1 VIPAFIFI
9 FSEAKNHRKRAP
21 CLEVIMKR
29 TILRVICFISA
40 LSLVCACAGFQ
51 DNRLG
56 TLAAKLKI
64 DTTLSSS
71 KSAMHSGEAGQ
82 KTADRVI
89 RPSEIWAPVRFVISG
104 IGPGGADFSVDG
116 SEAGIE
122 TKLVPGAWAITVQ
135 AFSADGKEVAGGTA
149 QCMLQPGRTTAVTI
163 TLYPIEGTGDI
174 SLTIAKSFEL
184 PAGARITGSLV
195 HKGLP
200 GHPAPSAPT
209 ILPVDI
215 PAEQTSLSFA
225 GIPAGHYALVLT
237 LVASD
242 GVISGGCAQTI
253 MVMAGFQTTGSCT
266 IEMGMPMNYFTT
278 ELYPNSQLPPP
289 LMSVGHVFPDSRKAI
304 PIAIPSY
311 QPSADEMME
320 RKWYVNGEEAGNAVR
335 LIGNRGLL
343 PEGALAF
350 PQSTLPYQVSL
361 VRADLVETS
370 NTSFRS
376 GSAGVVLEAGSANDS
391 GNWGWRASYDYSA
404 ALCPSLYEMVAL
416 YSSGTGNPYSVRAVA
431 AAPSGLIIV
440 SGLDDDGA
448 LHAFAAGY
456 GAEIDPPSPGS
467 ATTLSIDASWIR
479 LWRDRIKISG
489 TYRTADRLAVSED
502 GRFIAAASSSSNW
515 LRLSVLDEDG
525 RLLRS
530 FPLINV
536 DAGFGNLKGL
546 SFSSDG
552 QRLYAAADSSDSIY
566 AFDVSEDTIA
576 LSDIFPLTKT
586 GVAEDLSLQD
596 LKVTSSGAIIVT
608 AKEAS
613 RIYVLSDEVELAE
626 QAIIQGTS
634 GGTAPHKPTSLAISK
649 DGDAFYALCNGEEIT
664 CFSRTAASSSYD
676 TVFSFILPPEAE
688 GADFIASGKPLG
700 GIAEMIFAVGEGN
713 VEFFEID
720 GNRNVAASYPIATEF
735 WDLAGV
741 ATSEGLCFTKGA
753 FIVAGGSSGIVSVFG
768 TE

>member
-1 VIPAFIFI
+1 
-9 FSEAKNHRKRAP
+9 
-21 CLEVIMKR
+21 MKR

-242 GVISGGCAQTI
+242 GVTSGGCAQTI

-304 PIAIPSY
+304 PIAIP
-311 QPSADEMME
+311 PI
-320 RKWYVNGEEAGNAVR
+320 N
-335 LIGNRGLL
+335 
-343 PEGALAF
+343 
-350 PQSTLPYQVSL
+350 PQ
-361 VRADLVETS
+361 E
-370 NTSFRS
+370 
-376 GSAGVVLEAGSANDS
+376 
-391 GNWGWRASYDYSA
+391 
-404 ALCPSLYEMVAL
+404 
-416 YSSGTGNPYSVRAVA
+416 
-431 AAPSGLIIV
+431 
-440 SGLDDDGA
+440 
-448 LHAFAAGY
+448 
-456 GAEIDPPSPGS
+456 
-467 ATTLSIDASWIR
+467 
-479 LWRDRIKISG
+479 
-489 TYRTADRLAVSED
+489 
-502 GRFIAAASSSSNW
+502 
-515 LRLSVLDEDG
+515 
-525 RLLRS
+525 
-530 FPLINV
+530 
-536 DAGFGNLKGL
+536 
-546 SFSSDG
+546 
-552 QRLYAAADSSDSIY
+552 
-566 AFDVSEDTIA
+566 
-576 LSDIFPLTKT
+576 
-586 GVAEDLSLQD
+586 
-596 LKVTSSGAIIVT
+596 
-608 AKEAS
+608 
-613 RIYVLSDEVELAE
+613 
-626 QAIIQGTS
+626 
-634 GGTAPHKPTSLAISK
+634 
-649 DGDAFYALCNGEEIT
+649 
-664 CFSRTAASSSYD
+664 
-676 TVFSFILPPEAE
+676 
-688 GADFIASGKPLG
+688 
-700 GIAEMIFAVGEGN
+700 
-713 VEFFEID
+713 
-720 GNRNVAASYPIATEF
+720 
-735 WDLAGV
+735 
-741 ATSEGLCFTKGA
+741 
-753 FIVAGGSSGIVSVFG
+753 
-768 TE
+768 